1 MFLVGGGQD
10 GSDGRLVDAVK
21 AYGGEGGA
29 SGECVTATNIPAKR
43 STNYTITIGAHIG
56 TIDTVAFGQ
65 TALGWGGEAGGS
77 PGWSGWNGGG
87 IASAPAPN
95 TTGGASDGHYAVGE
109 SGTLIGGNTK
119 YGASGGGGGAA
130 RTHDSP
136 SGEAV
141 SIRGK
146 GATTGGG
153 DGGIADE
160 NAATAANGGNATAN
174 TGSAGGGGA
183 CVVTGYNQKVI
194 GNGGTG
200 ASGIIIIR
208 NHRSS

>member
-43 STNYTITIGAHIG
+43 STNYTITIGAHTG

-65 TALGWGGEAGGS
+65 TALGWAGEAGGS
-77 PGWSGWNGGG
+77 PAWSGFDGGG
-87 IASAPAPN
+87 ADAPARN
-95 TTGGASDGHYAVGE
+95 ATGGASDGHYAFGV
-109 SGTLIGGNTK
+109 SGTLIGGSTK

-130 RTHDSP
+130 RHRDTSP
-136 SGEAV
+136 YSARA
-141 SIRGK
+141 IRGA
-146 GATTGGG
+146 GGVTGGG

-160 NAATAANGGNATAN
+160 NAAKAANGGNATAN

-208 NHRSS
+208 NHRPS